1 MSSTIKCLIIDDMHA
16 SINPLLIGIGIEP
29 DYRPAINK
37 EELLSI
43 IGNYEGIIVRSKIY
57 FDIDVIEK
65 ATRLKFIGRAGA
77 GLDNLDVETLTKK
90 GIKLLNAPEGNRD
103 AVAEQVIGMLLSLM
117 NNVLRADKEVRASI
131 WDREG
136 NRGYELMGKTVGILG
151 YGYMGKA
158 TAKRLKSFGCEV
170 IAYDKYKSNYG
181 DENAK
186 ECTLEVLQKNC
197 DILSVHIPLT
207 KETKFLINDT
217 FLESFEKPIW
227 LINSARG
234 EIMKISEI
242 AKGIQSGKIRGA
254 ALDVL
259 ENEKIKSLTTEQQEA
274 FDYLKKS
281 DKVILTPH
289 IAGWT
294 FESYQKINETL
305 VEKIKQNL

>member
-1 MSSTIKCLIIDDMHA
+1 MSTAIKCLIIDDMHA

-305 VEKIKQNL
+305 VEKIKQIL